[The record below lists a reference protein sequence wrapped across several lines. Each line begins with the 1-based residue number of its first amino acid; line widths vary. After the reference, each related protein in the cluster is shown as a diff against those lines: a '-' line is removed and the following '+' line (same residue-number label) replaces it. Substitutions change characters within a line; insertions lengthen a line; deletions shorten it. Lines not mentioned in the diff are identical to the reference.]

1 MPYKKLYQTTKF
13 AGLSGIG
20 DLIVTCMSR
29 HSRNRHVGEEIGKGR
44 ALDDVLREMVMV
56 AEGVATTKSVH
67 QLTEKHET
75 EVPIVSEVYKVL
87 YQGKQPYQAMFDL
100 MTRDAKGE

>member
-1 MPYKKLYQTTKF
+1 M
-13 AGLSGIG
+13 
-20 DLIVTCMSR
+20 
-29 HSRNRHVGEEIGKGR
+29 GKGR
-44 ALDDVLREMVMV
+44 SLDEVLKGMVMV

-87 YQGKQPYQAMFDL
+87 FEGKAPYQAMIDL
-100 MTRDAKGE
+100 MTRDVKGE